1 MSVEKARELGKI
13 AEGRE
18 AEMFAWEEGKI
29 LRLLRNPAA
38 KEQNEWQAAAIEAAR
53 SSGVRVPAVYGM
65 TTVDGRPGL
74 IMERLEGPDLLTL
87 IGQRPW
93 TIFRVGR
100 ISGEVHARMH
110 AVDAPRSIPP
120 LRASLKRRIES
131 LNQLPQHLVEFALD
145 ALDKLPDG
153 DRLCHGDFHPANIL
167 MAGETPVVIDW
178 TNAMRG
184 DPTADVARTL
194 LILRI
199 GEPPPGTSAALRLLA
214 LVGRRILVGL
224 YLRSYRHVRPLDMRL
239 VSRWEIP
246 VAAGRLEDGIE
257 SEVPA
262 LVKLLEKRRLAIRA
276 APPNVGPSGPTSPNT

>member
-1 MSVEKARELGKI
+1 
-13 AEGRE
+13 
-18 AEMFAWEEGKI
+18 MFAWEEGKI
-29 LRLLRNPAA
+29 LRLLRDPAA
-38 KEQNEWQAAAIEAAR
+38 KAQNERQAAAIEAAR

-93 TIFRVGR
+93 TILRVGR

-110 AVDAPRSIPP
+110 KADAPGSIPP
-120 LRASLKRRIES
+120 LRARLKRRIES

-145 ALDKLPDG
+145 TLDKLPDG

-167 MAGETPVVIDW
+167 LSGETAVMIDW
-178 TNAMRG
+178 TGATRG
-184 DPTADVARTL
+184 DPAADVARAL

-199 GEPPPGTSAALRLLA
+199 GEPPPGTSAALRVLA
-214 LVGRRILVGL
+214 LVGRRLLVWL
-224 YLRSYRHVRPLDMRL
+224 YLRSYRHVGPLDMRL

-246 VAAGRLEDGIE
+246 VAAGRLGDGIE
-257 SEVPA
+257 EETAA
-262 LVKLLEKRRLAIRA
+262 LVKLLEERHADASA
-276 APPNVGPSGPTSPNT
+276 APA